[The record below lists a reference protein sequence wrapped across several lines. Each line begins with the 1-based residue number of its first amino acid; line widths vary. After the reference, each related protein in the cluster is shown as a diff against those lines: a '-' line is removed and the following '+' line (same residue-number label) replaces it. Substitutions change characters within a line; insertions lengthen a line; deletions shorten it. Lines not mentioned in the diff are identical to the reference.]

1 MNKKIYYNPT
11 ENIHLRN
18 IYEKKIIYVN
28 IKISKMSIKSFNDEI
43 TEPKFDNFIFG
54 NDISD
59 NHFLPLKPF
68 KEDFIDIK
76 SSSGNSS
83 ITKIINNQFL
93 KEMTD
98 KNIISDVMDSDGYY
112 IEHNNISPII
122 QKCTEIVDLSNFS
135 DGEKESRD
143 NQKYIYLENI
153 NYNGDLSFNLN
164 SNLSLSLS
172 SDEIYYYNNNNV
184 INIIDNNDNNIS
196 SDGKKS
202 SNENNNNNKKKIF
215 NVIKDEKYKNL
226 KDMKYLKK
234 KRRSRKRKNRTKNG
248 DIDWDNIPVP
258 KEKHFHLDRKK
269 KRIIFQRKYLK
280 MIYSIVDLEYPFD
293 FKQLFNL
300 IKLHVGD
307 KTATNYGNGKSFHI
321 IKIDDKY
328 IIVTMKE
335 KKLIL
340 KNKKK

>member
-18 IYEKKIIYVN
+18 IYEKKIIDVN
-28 IKISKMSIKSFNDEI
+28 NKISKMSIKSFNDEI

-143 NQKYIYLENI
+143 TQKYIYLENI

-226 KDMKYLKK
+226 KYMKYLKK
-234 KRRSRKRKNRTKNG
+234 K
-248 DIDWDNIPVP
+248 
-258 KEKHFHLDRKK
+258 KK
-269 KRIIFQRKYLK
+269 
-280 MIYSIVDLEYPFD
+280 V
-293 FKQLFNL
+293 
-300 IKLHVGD
+300 
-307 KTATNYGNGKSFHI
+307 
-321 IKIDDKY
+321 
-328 IIVTMKE
+328 
-335 KKLIL
+335 
-340 KNKKK
+340 NKKKKYNKKW

>member
-1 MNKKIYYNPT
+1 
-11 ENIHLRN
+11 
-18 IYEKKIIYVN
+18 
-28 IKISKMSIKSFNDEI
+28 MSLKSFNDEI

-59 NHFLPLKPF
+59 NHFFPLKPF

-98 KNIISDVMDSDGYY
+98 KNIISHVMDSDEYY
-112 IEHNNISPII
+112 IENNNISPII
-122 QKCTEIVDLSNFS
+122 QKNTEIIDLRNLENMQSFS
-135 DGEKESRD
+135 DGEKESLES
-143 NQKYIYLENI
+143 QKYIYLESIDHNR
-153 NYNGDLSFNLN
+153 DSFNLN
-164 SNLSLSLS
+164 SNLSFS
-172 SDEIYYYNNNNV
+172 SDEIYYYNNN
-184 INIIDNNDNNIS
+184 INIININDNNDNNYNNDNNIS
-196 SDGKKS
+196 SDDKKS
-202 SNENNNNNKKKIF
+202 SNKNKYNNKKKIF
-215 NVIKDEKYKNL
+215 NVIKDEKYNNL

-234 KRRSRKRKNRTKNG
+234 KRKPRKRRNRTNNG
-248 DIDWDNIPVP
+248 EIDWDNIPVP

-293 FKQLFNL
+293 FRQLFNL

-340 KNKKK
+340 KSKKKLESTKSCSSFK